1 MNKLV
6 IIGNGFDLAHGLKTS
21 YSDFV
26 LWYVNKIFKRHDSPK
41 DEDLIKIISNL
52 VCEEF
57 ESLSQVKERY
67 HISNFELI
75 FKDYFFKSVYDN
87 ACEKRW
93 VDIELEYYKQ
103 LKLIYDKVEKNGSGI
118 IPDSYKIELVNLN
131 RSFDLIKIELE
142 EYLTDIVEKNVVIK
156 PEFNAE
162 IKVHFIN
169 DLIGGDPTIT
179 GHQIL
184 FLNFNYTATIE
195 TYLKMFSES
204 RCKVNYIHGRL
215 NDKDNPVIFGY
226 GDESDSYYEK
236 MEKLNED
243 EFLKHLKSNN
253 YHRTSN
259 YRNLFKF
266 LGSDKFNVYV
276 MGHSCGLSD
285 KVLLSSIFEH
295 QNLNE
300 IKLFYYQKDE
310 NNNDYLEKTQQLAR
324 HIKLESRKKFKENT
338 IPLQESLPLTK
349 FKQQN

>member
-1 MNKLV
+1 
-6 IIGNGFDLAHGLKTS
+6 
-21 YSDFV
+21 
-26 LWYVNKIFKRHDSPK
+26 
-41 DEDLIKIISNL
+41 
-52 VCEEF
+52 
-57 ESLSQVKERY
+57 
-67 HISNFELI
+67 
-75 FKDYFFKSVYDN
+75 
-87 ACEKRW
+87 
-93 VDIELEYYKQ
+93 
-103 LKLIYDKVEKNGSGI
+103 
-118 IPDSYKIELVNLN
+118 
-131 RSFDLIKIELE
+131 
-142 EYLTDIVEKNVVIK
+142 
-156 PEFNAE
+156 
-162 IKVHFIN
+162 
-169 DLIGGDPTIT
+169 
-179 GHQIL
+179 
-184 FLNFNYTATIE
+184 
-195 TYLKMFSES
+195 MFSES

-324 HIKLESRKKFKENT
+324 HIKLESRKKFKEKKKHKEKRKFQVIIQFLQFYMIMRNLLCIILKIKLSFQSLIILKPLKVKT
-338 IPLQESLPLTK
+338 IVS
-349 FKQQN
+349 F